1 VGIRNKREER
11 PVSVLAVFYAAL
23 GTAAATGLGALPFLL
38 VHRPGR
44 TWLGLA
50 NALAAGF
57 MIGATLG
64 LAAEGVSRSAWRAAL
79 GVAIGAAFV
88 ALTSNLLESRPE
100 LHLGALRGAD
110 ARRALLVVGAMTF
123 HSFAEGV
130 GVGVAFGDGRT
141 LGLLIALA
149 IAVHNVPEG
158 LAISLVL
165 VPRGVSV
172 RGAAGWSVF
181 SSLPQPLMAVPAFL
195 FVESFS
201 GALPVGLGF
210 AAGAMAW
217 LAAAELVPE
226 ALRTTRPA
234 TVAGAAGGA
243 AAAMVAFQLAVL

>member
-1 VGIRNKREER
+1 
-11 PVSVLAVFYAAL
+11 
-23 GTAAATGLGALPFLL
+23 
-38 VHRPGR
+38 
-44 TWLGLA
+44 
-50 NALAAGF
+50 
-57 MIGATLG
+57 MMGATLG
-64 LAAEGVSRSAWRAAL
+64 LAAEGMSRSAWRAAL
-79 GVAIGAAFV
+79 GVGIGAAFV
-88 ALTSNLLESRPE
+88 ALSSNLLKTRPE

-123 HSFAEGV
+123 HSFSEGV

-149 IAVHNVPEG
+149 IAVHNVPKG
-158 LAISLVL
+158 LAISLVLVL

-201 GALPVGLGF
+201 GALPLGLGF
-210 AAGAMAW
+210 
-217 LAAAELVPE
+217 
-226 ALRTTRPA
+226 
-234 TVAGAAGGA
+234 A